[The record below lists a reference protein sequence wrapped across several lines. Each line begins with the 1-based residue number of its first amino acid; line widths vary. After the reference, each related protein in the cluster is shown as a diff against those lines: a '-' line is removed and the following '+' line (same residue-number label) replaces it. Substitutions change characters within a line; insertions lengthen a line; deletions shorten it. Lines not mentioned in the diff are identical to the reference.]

1 MRLAVNITLIVLL
14 VIGAIVLTIDYIRNR
29 KVESISGIELI
40 RLRSNY
46 YTTTMILLGLL
57 LLIILERII

>member
-29 KVESISGIELI
+29 KGESISGIELI
-40 RLRSNY
+40 RLRNNY
-46 YTTTMILLGLL
+46 YTTTMILLCLL